1 MSIEHEAKFTLDDR
15 PGMEHLLRGLGRL
28 STPWH
33 FESNTVYDR
42 AGELASSGRLLRL
55 RQALTCTLTFKEP
68 APGPGTDGVKSRT
81 ERETRINDPQAMD
94 AILRGLGYAPQLRYE
109 KFRAVWQLAQGLIYL
124 DILPFGDFLE
134 IEALPQHISSIARH
148 IGLDPGSAMDKS
160 YHALHQSWRRQSGLD
175 ACDDFVFD
183 QAQHHLLTI
192 RLGLLPRP
200 QGEINA
206 H

>member
-1 MSIEHEAKFTLDDR
+1 MSIEHEAKFTLDHR

-28 STPWH
+28 ATPWH

-68 APGPGTDGVKSRT
+68 APGLGTDGVKSRT
-81 ERETRINDPQAMD
+81 ERETRIDDGQAMD

-109 KFRAVWQLAQGLIYL
+109 KFRSVWELPQGLIYL

-134 IEALPQHISSIARH
+134 IEALPDQISSIARH
-148 IGLDPGSAMDKS
+148 IGLDPGSAMDTS
-160 YHALHQSWRRQSGLD
+160 YHALHQSWRRQNGLD
-175 ACDDFVFD
+175 ACEDFVFD
-183 QAQHHLLTI
+183 EPRRHQLIILL
-192 RLGLLPRP
+192 GCPP
-200 QGEINA
+200 QGETNA
-206 H
+206 D